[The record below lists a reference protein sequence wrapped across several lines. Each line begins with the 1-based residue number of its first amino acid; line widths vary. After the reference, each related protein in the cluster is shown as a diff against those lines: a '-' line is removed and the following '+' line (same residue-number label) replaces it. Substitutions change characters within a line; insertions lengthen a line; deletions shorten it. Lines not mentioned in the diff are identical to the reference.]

1 MVGKPLHRST
11 PTKTHMF
18 PRPKAI
24 NEATPLTILNVNCQS
39 VKSKVP
45 QFLNLIESTEPDIIL
60 GTESWLS
67 PDIHD
72 SECFQSG
79 YSVYRKDRNVHGGG
93 VFILVR
99 STITSTE
106 VVEIEPKAEE
116 IWVKVSLE
124 GSRDFYVVCCHYRP
138 SITDKTSIPFLS
150 DSLNRLGNINGH
162 IHWRGFQFA

>member
-1 MVGKPLHRST
+1 MVGKRLHRST
-11 PTKTHMF
+11 PTTTNRY

-24 NEATPLTILNVNCQS
+24 SETLTPLTILNMNCQS

-45 QFLNLIESTEPDIIL
+45 QFLNFIESTEPDIIL

-67 PDIHD
+67 SDIHD

-79 YSVYRKDRNVHGGG
+79 YSVYRKDRNCHGGG

-106 VVEIEPKAEE
+106 VVEIEPKAE
-116 IWVKVSLE
+116 
-124 GSRDFYVVCCHYRP
+124 
-138 SITDKTSIPFLS
+138 
-150 DSLNRLGNINGH
+150 
-162 IHWRGFQFA
+162 